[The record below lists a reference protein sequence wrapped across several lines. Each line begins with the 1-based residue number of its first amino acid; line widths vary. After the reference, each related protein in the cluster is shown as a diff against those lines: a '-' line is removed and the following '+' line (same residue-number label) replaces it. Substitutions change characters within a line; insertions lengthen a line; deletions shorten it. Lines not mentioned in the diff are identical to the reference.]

1 MPNGRSAPSRP
12 ACTRHLGRSVPTNVE
27 HLSLSDAVQKHVRP
41 GDAIQIY
48 YGHSRWTAAAREIC
62 RQFWGTDP
70 GFELQF
76 LSLGNL
82 ATLFFHGRLLRRCVT
97 TFVGNG
103 FPAGG
108 PNPIYTRACQ
118 SGEVE
123 LEHWSILTFQQRIEA
138 AARGLPALVTGSL
151 HGTSMAENAAFES
164 VATRFGTVGLVAPL
178 IPDIALIHAPVADVD
193 GNVAMTGPMMEG
205 LWAGWAARRG
215 ALVTVDR
222 VVDNLSPFANLV
234 RLPAHRVL
242 AVVEAPFGA
251 HPGGVFAP
259 GLPVESYG
267 EDIPFWNEIAKA
279 SKGDFD
285 AWARRWC
292 LDVPTQEEYLRRLGS
307 DRMTWLKGRS
317 DPESWRGDDEAH
329 PVDEAAPVTPQEI
342 VAAISARELA
352 ARVLALDADAL
363 LAGAGISNL
372 AAWVAAE
379 SAQRQGSRVRLTAE
393 MGMWDYAPTPADPYI
408 FNHRSFPGARM
419 LNDCSSILGLV
430 VSGPNTR
437 TVGALSGAEIDRH
450 GNINSTR
457 IPGASFV
464 LGSGGAA
471 DVAAH
476 ADECIISVVAHPRR
490 LVDRCSYITSP
501 GDRVSAVC
509 TDLGILRKRPDGELH
524 LAAVIDGDEPLRDRV
539 IRMKNACGWSL
550 SVDRDLE
557 EIPAPTLAEIVAFR
571 HFDRERI
578 LLS

>member
-1 MPNGRSAPSRP
+1 M
-12 ACTRHLGRSVPTNVE
+12 E
-27 HLSLSDAVQKHVRP
+27 HLSLADTVERHVRP
-41 GDAIQIY
+41 GDALQIF
-48 YGHSRWTAAAREIC
+48 YGHSRWTALAREVC

-70 GFELQF
+70 GFELQL

-103 FPAGG
+103 FPTGG
-108 PNPIYTRACQ
+108 PNPIYTRALQ
-118 SGEVE
+118 AGEVE
-123 LEHWSILTFQQRIEA
+123 VEHWSILTYQQRTEA

-151 HGTSMAENAAFES
+151 RGTDMAGNAGFEE
-164 VATRFGTVGLVAPL
+164 VATRFGPVGLVAPL
-178 IPDIALIHAPVADVD
+178 VPDIALIHAPVADVD
-193 GNVAMTGPMMEG
+193 GNVAVTGPMMEG

-222 VVDNLSPFANLV
+222 VVDDLSGFGNLV

-259 GLPVESYG
+259 GLPVDSYG
-267 EDIPFWNEIAKA
+267 EDIPFWNEIAAA
-279 SKGDFD
+279 SKGDYD
-285 AWARRWC
+285 DWARHWC
-292 LDVPTQEEYLRRLGS
+292 REVTTHEEYLRRLGP
-307 DRMTWLKGRS
+307 DRLDWLRGRS
-317 DPESWRGDDEAH
+317 DPDSWRADAEAH

-342 VAAISARELA
+342 VAAISAREIA
-352 ARVLALDADAL
+352 ARVVAIGADAI

-372 AAWVAAE
+372 AAWVAGEAVKGK
-379 SAQRQGSRVRLTAE
+379 GSRVRLTAE

-419 LNDCSSILGLV
+419 LNDCSSVLGLV

-437 TVGALSGAEIDRH
+437 TIGALSGAEIDRH
-450 GNINSTR
+450 GNINSTQ

-476 ADECIISVVAHPRR
+476 ADECVVSVVAHPRR
-490 LVDRCSYITSP
+490 LVGRCAYVTSP
-501 GDRVSAVC
+501 GHHVTAVC
-509 TDLGILRKRPDGELH
+509 TDLGILRKRDGELC
-524 LAAVIDGDEPLRDRV
+524 LAAVISGEGSLEERV
-539 IRMKNACGWSL
+539 KLMKAACGWEL
-550 SVDRDLE
+550 SVDRDLD
-557 EIPAPTLAEIVAFR
+557 EIAAPTMAEILGLR
-571 HFDRERI
+571 YFDPQRI
-578 LLS
+578 LLT